1 MANTN
6 EFAAHLDTDARL
18 EAMIRHL
25 DGIYSEAHAELAKKW
40 EAYLLRKDK
49 RLKKLWE
56 AFRDAPNRAEKLA
69 AKAAYERA
77 FRNAVLRDEQFRV
90 LSENLAER
98 YTHINQDAIAY
109 INGRMPE
116 IYALN
121 YNASGMDISAHV
133 GGYSFQIIS
142 AGVIRN
148 MADADTSL
156 LPHRDIDPTIDT
168 PWNVRAI
175 NGEVS
180 KGILLGESVPDIAK
194 RLRNVTDMNRTSAAR
209 NARTMVTAA
218 ENKGRMDEYRA
229 AEGMGIILE
238 REWLAADDYR
248 TRDLHRELD
257 GQTRAV
263 GEPFYVQGYEI
274 MYPGDPSA
282 HPKMVYN
289 CRCTLAAHVLGFEP
303 IGR

>member
-1 MANTN
+1 MGSN
-6 EFAAHLDTDARL
+6 ERSAHIATDARL
-18 EAMIRHL
+18 AAMIRHL
-25 DGIYSEAHAELAKKW
+25 DGVYSEAHAELAEKW

-49 RLKKLWE
+49 RLRKLWE
-56 AFRDAPNRAEKLA
+56 AFRDAPNRAEKLK

-77 FRNAVLRDEQFRV
+77 FRNAVLRDERFRI

-98 YTHINQDAIAY
+98 YTHINQDAVAY

-133 GGYSFQIIS
+133 GGYSFNIIS

-148 MADADTSL
+148 MADADASL
-156 LPHRDIDPTIDT
+156 LPHRDIDPAVDT
-168 PWNVRAI
+168 PWNIRAI

-194 RLRNVTDMNRTSAAR
+194 RLQNVTDMNKVSAVR

-229 AEGMGIILE
+229 AEEMGIILE

-248 TRDLHRELD
+248 TRNLHRELD

-263 GEPFYVQGYEI
+263 GEPFVAQKYEI
-274 MYPGDPSA
+274 MYPGDPHA

-289 CRCTLAAHVLGFEP
+289 CRCTLTAHVLGFEP

>member
-1 MANTN
+1 MGPN
-6 EFAAHLDTDARL
+6 ESRAHRQTDEIL

-25 DGIYSEAHAELAKKW
+25 NGVYSEAGAELAEKW

-56 AFRDAPNRAEKLA
+56 AFRDAPNRAEKLL

-77 FRNAVLRDEQFRV
+77 FRNAVLRDDRFRQ
-90 LSENLAER
+90 LTEDLAER
-98 YTHINQDAIAY
+98 FSHVNETAAAY
-109 INGRMPE
+109 INGKMPE
-116 IYALN
+116 VYTLN
-121 YNASGMDISAHV
+121 YNASGADISARV
-133 GGYSFQIIS
+133 SGYTFNLIS
-142 AGVIRN
+142 EGVLRN
-148 MADADTSL
+148 MADADASL
-156 LPHRDIDPTIDT
+156 LPHREIDPAVDV
-168 PWNVRAI
+168 PWNVRAM

-180 KGILLGESVPDIAK
+180 KGILLGESIPDIAK
-194 RLRNVTDMNRTSAAR
+194 RLRNVTDMNRSSAVR
-209 NARTMVTAA
+209 NARTMVTSA

-229 AEGMGIILE
+229 AEEMGIILE

-263 GEPFYVQGYEI
+263 GEPFYAGGYEI
-274 MYPGDPSA
+274 MYPGDPHA

-289 CRCTLAAHVLGFEP
+289 CRCTLAAHVLGFKP
-303 IGR
+303 IAR